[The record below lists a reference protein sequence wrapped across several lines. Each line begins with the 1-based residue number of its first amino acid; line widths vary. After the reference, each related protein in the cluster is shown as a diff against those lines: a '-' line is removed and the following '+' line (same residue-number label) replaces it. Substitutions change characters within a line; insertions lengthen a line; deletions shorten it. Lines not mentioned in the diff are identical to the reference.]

1 VAAADAEQHEE
12 QEERNRL
19 AIVVTIEVTTV
30 PSGLTVVSESM
41 PHVGSVALGF
51 WVGVGSRD
59 EAPETA
65 GASHFLEHLLFKGT
79 SERSAREIAEVIDA
93 VGGEMN
99 AFTAKD
105 HTAFY
110 VRVLAK
116 DLELALDVLSDIM
129 WDPAFRA
136 GEVDAERQVILEE
149 LLMRGDDPEDLVQE
163 LLAEALYPGHALG
176 REVLGTE
183 DTVRSMSA
191 DDLRRFHSERY
202 RPGAMVFAAAGAIEH
217 EAIVTAVTDRLSRSG
232 RPSGG
237 SRPIRTPPG
246 VPAEPF
252 VGQRRP
258 TEQAHLALALP
269 GVHRHHP
276 DRFAVAQLAHI
287 LGGGVSSR
295 LFQEVRER
303 RGLAYSVYAYRVSYD
318 DAGALV
324 IYAGT
329 SPKHATEVLDVLN
342 EELARMA
349 SGVSE
354 RELEVAR
361 GGLVGSMALGL
372 EDSGARM
379 SRIGRSLLVHGRV
392 HPVEEVVADYLAV
405 TADDVARV
413 ARDLL
418 GGPRTLGVV
427 GPFKPAELGRMRDY
441 AGVAG

>member
-1 VAAADAEQHEE
+1 
-12 QEERNRL
+12 
-19 AIVVTIEVTTV
+19 VTVKVTTV
-30 PSGLTVVSESM
+30 PSGLTVVTEPM
-41 PHVGSVALGF
+41 ADVRSVALGF
-51 WVGVGSRD
+51 WVSVGSRD
-59 EAPETA
+59 EPPSAA

-79 SERSAREIAEVIDA
+79 PRRSAREIAEVIDG

-110 VRVLAK
+110 VRVLVK
-116 DLELALDVLSDIM
+116 DLEIALDVLCDIM
-129 WDPAFRA
+129 WDPAFRPE
-136 GEVDAERQVILEE
+136 EVEAERQVILEE
-149 LLMRGDDPEDLVQE
+149 LLMRGDEPEDLVQE
-163 LLAEALYPGHALG
+163 LLAEALYPDHPLG
-176 REVLGTE
+176 REVLGSDE
-183 DTVRSMSA
+183 TVGAMTA
-191 DDLRRFHSERY
+191 DDLRRFHVERY
-202 RPGAMVFAAAGAIEH
+202 RPGAMVLAAAGAIEH
-217 EAIVTAVTDRLSRSG
+217 EAIVAAVDERFERSG

-237 SRPIRTPPG
+237 DRPVRTAPTA
-246 VPAEPF
+246 PAAPF
-252 VGQRRP
+252 VGQRRR

-269 GVHRHHP
+269 TVHRHHP

-329 SPKHATEVLDVLN
+329 APKRATEVIDVLA
-342 EELARMA
+342 EELDRLE
-349 SGVSE
+349 SGVSD

-379 SRIGRSLLVHGRV
+379 SRIGKSLLVHGRV
-392 HPVEEVVADYLAV
+392 LPVDDVVADYLAV
-405 TADDVARV
+405 TTDDVARV
-413 ARDLL
+413 AADMISA
-418 GGPRTLGVV
+418 PRTLAVV
-427 GPFKPAELGRMRDY
+427 GPFKSADFGRMRDRVGM
-441 AGVAG
+441 AG